1 MGYNDKNQKEE
12 TSGIVIALLYAGDE
26 TDMASALAIPA
37 SQRSE
42 YKPFVHF
49 FKRLINALAASR
61 IDAVR
66 REMRFHEP
74 RLRAA
79 AEARGETFSIRFDKA
94 ELLPFKL

>member
-1 MGYNDKNQKEE
+1 
-12 TSGIVIALLYAGDE
+12 
-26 TDMASALAIPA
+26 MASALALPT

-42 YKPFVHF
+42 YKPFSRFV
-49 FKRLINALAASR
+49 KRLINALVASS

-66 REMRFHEP
+66 RELRLYEP

-79 AEARGETFSIRFDKA
+79 AEARGETFSVRFDRA